1 VRKHAPRDLADGRNL
16 ADLEDVVGHGD
27 RIAGARAPVKPAAR
41 IAGMSASYQLTEE
54 QELFRK
60 TVRELAEAKIAP
72 RAAEIDE
79 ADEYPRDMHEL
90 LVRNDLMAI
99 GYPEEYGGSGGP
111 VEFVVFIEEISR
123 VSAGVSLIPLV
134 NRLGAIPVMLAGN
147 DAQKKELLTGIVRG
161 ERQMAYCLTEPE
173 SGSDAAAMRSRAVR
187 DGDSWVL
194 NGTKRFIT
202 NAGVADTYTYFAVT
216 DPDGAKG
223 KNISAFLVR
232 QENPGFGIGRE
243 EHKMGIKGSPTREVV
258 LDNYSAPADDLLG
271 DVNAGF
277 TYAMRTLDYSRPTIA
292 AQALG
297 IAQGAFDHALAYAK
311 DRQQFGQSIASFQ
324 GIQFMLADMAM
335 AIEAA
340 RLLVYKSV
348 HKVVN
353 REQDVS
359 YWAAIAKCFASD
371 AAMKVTTD
379 AVQILGGYGYVKEFP
394 VERMMRDA
402 KITQIY
408 EGTNQ
413 IQRVVI
419 ARALERGQKMGV

>member
-1 VRKHAPRDLADGRNL
+1 MDSP
-16 ADLEDVVGHGD
+16 
-27 RIAGARAPVKPAAR
+27 
-41 IAGMSASYQLTEE
+41 YQLSEE
-54 QELFRK
+54 QELFRRS
-60 TVRELAEAKIAP
+60 VRELAEAKIAP
-72 RAAEIDE
+72 RAAEID
-79 ADEYPRDMHEL
+79 ARDEYPADMYEL
-90 LVRNDLMAI
+90 LVRNDLMTI

-111 VEFVVFIEEISR
+111 PEFCIFIEEIAR

-147 DAQKKELLTGIVRG
+147 DEQKKELIGGIVRG
-161 ERQMAYCLTEPE
+161 ERQMAYCLTEPG

-187 DGDSWVL
+187 QADGYVL

-216 DPDGAKG
+216 DPEGTKG
-223 KNISAFLVR
+223 KNISAFVVR
-232 QENPGFGIGRE
+232 SEKPGFGIGRE
-243 EHKMGIKGSPTREVV
+243 EHKMGIRGSPTREVV
-258 LDNYSAPADDLLG
+258 LTDYFAPADDLLG
-271 DVNAGF
+271 DENLGF

-311 DRQQFGQSIASFQ
+311 DRQQFNQPVVKFQ

-335 AIEAA
+335 AIEAS
-340 RLLVYKSV
+340 RLLVYKSAA
-348 HKVVN
+348 KVAA
-353 REQDVS
+353 RESDVS

-371 AAMKVTTD
+371 TAMKVTTD

-419 ARALERGQKMGV
+419 ARALERGIQPR